1 MGLRD
6 VLASLGVLLVF
17 GCGGGGGG
25 GGGGGNPVSVAVN
38 PNPASVAPSANQTF
52 TATVTNAANTAVTWS
67 VVEAN
72 GGTVTTGGVYT
83 APALAGTYHVKA
95 SSVQDPTKSSTAT
108 VNVHVVV
115 TVNPPNATVSVGDPQ
130 NFSATV
136 AGSANQVVSWSVQ
149 EAQGGTVS
157 ATGVYTAPGAP
168 GTYHVIATSQAD
180 PTQSASA
187 TVTVQAGGAA
197 GTIQ

>member
-1 MGLRD
+1 MRLRD

-17 GCGGGGGG
+17 SCGGGG
-25 GGGGGNPVSVAVN
+25 GGGGGNPVSISVN
-38 PNPASVAPSANQTF
+38 PNPASLAPNANQTF
-52 TATVTNAANTAVTWS
+52 TATVTNATNSAVTWS

-72 GGTVTTGGVYT
+72 GGTVTQNGVYT

-95 SSVQDPTKSSTAT
+95 TSVQDATRSSTAT

-115 TVNPPNATVSVGDPQ
+115 TVNPPNATISVGDPQ
-130 NFSATV
+130 NFTATIT
-136 AGSANQVVSWSVQ
+136 GSANQAVSWSVQ
-149 EAQGGTVS
+149 EAQGGTVNV
-157 ATGVYTAPGAP
+157 AGVYTAPGAP

-187 TVTVQAGGAA
+187 IVTVQAGGAA